1 MFTITRTRVWL
12 GAGAMLLAGL
22 GVGCQHTCHNKCSSC
37 DAKPACS
44 VCSTGSKH
52 KIVAKS
58 TTTVVSEAGKATAV
72 PSESAPIATAPAAPA
87 APAVTMTPVSNDRFP
102 HADKPVFTLP
112 EPPAS
117 LPPVTA
123 EKPKTQ
129 VDQPAPAVAKTEP
142 NTVVLPPVG
151 HEVFVPRRSFADITA
166 KPEFGRAPDYSWL
179 TGELSYLPQK
189 QQWRLRFA
197 AIDEEDKYGGSVTLD
212 ARIELQSYQSG
223 QLVRVEGA
231 MLDPESREVAPKYR
245 VKEISRIK

>member
-22 GVGCQHTCHNKCSSC
+22 GVGCQHTRHNKCSPC
-37 DAKPACS
+37 DSKSACT
-44 VCSTGSKH
+44 VCSTDSKH
-52 KIVAKS
+52 KVIAKS
-58 TTTVVSEAGKATAV
+58 TTSIAQEAGKATAMPV
-72 PSESAPIATAPAAPA
+72 ESAPTVATPAAPA
-87 APAVTMTPVSNDRFP
+87 TTAAPAVSNERFP
-102 HADKPVFTLP
+102 RADQPTFTLP

-117 LPPVTA
+117 LPPATT
-123 EKPKTQ
+123 EKPKSEI
-129 VDQPAPAVAKTEP
+129 DQPAPAETKTEP
-142 NTVVLPPVG
+142 NTVVIPPVG